1 MEFQWYELLSYVVG
15 IAGVVLGV
23 AFYTKWK
30 QMVGLLLELGEAFT
44 KTGEALEDKKITKTE
59 AVEMLKEWMDVF
71 NFIMLLLPASIA
83 KKVNP

>member
-1 MEFQWYELLSYVVG
+1 MEWWTILSYVVG
-15 IAGVVLGV
+15 IAGAVLGI
-23 AFYTKWK
+23 AFYAKYNQVVK
-30 QMVGLLLELGEAFT
+30 LFLELGEAFT

-83 KKVNP
+83 KKLNP